1 MTAPADPPVKVAIV
15 GAGTIG
21 RGWAA
26 VCASAGWECTLLD
39 SETRM
44 TDRALAEVAR
54 RIRALVALGRAPGD
68 VAERGLLQVKVGRS
82 LLQACGDA
90 DWIIESVPE
99 DLHIKQR
106 VFENLSQVAR
116 PDALITSSSSGLPI
130 TEIASRCRDQQRCLV
145 AHPLNPPELIPL
157 VELVPGKFT
166 SAAAVEGARQLLRAL
181 GRIPIALKREVP
193 GNVVGRIA
201 AAVWRECIDL
211 VLNGVIDVDDID
223 RAVSLGPCLGWAA
236 AGPHLTYHLGAGDE
250 GVQRFLDRL
259 LVSFETWWGSLAQW
273 PKLDPEQV
281 RALTAQIER
290 AYDGK
295 LEVIREARDRRL
307 AAILEALERVRRPS
321 GEGAAYPG
329 RTSGPSPAG
338 AAADLRAKPS
348 RSSRPGRA

>member
-1 MTAPADPPVKVAIV
+1 MTAQGDSPPKVAII
-15 GAGTIG
+15 GTGTTG

-26 VCASAGWECTLLD
+26 LCASAGWECTLLD
-39 SETRM
+39 SETKV
-44 TDRALAEVAR
+44 TDQAVAEVAR
-54 RIRALVALGRAPGD
+54 RARSLVSLGRAPAD
-68 VAERGLLQVKVGRS
+68 VVETGLRRVKLGRS
-82 LLQACGDA
+82 LLQTCGDA

-99 DLHIKQR
+99 DLHTKQR

-116 PDALITSSSSGLPI
+116 PEALITSSSSGLPI

-166 SAAAVEGARQLLRAL
+166 SAEAVDGVRLLLRSL

-211 VLNGVIDVDDID
+211 VLTGVIDVDDID

-259 LVSFETWWGSLAQW
+259 LQSFETWWGSLAQW
-273 PKLDPEQV
+273 DKLEPEQV
-281 RALTAQIER
+281 HALTGQIER
-290 AYDGK
+290 AYGGK
-295 LEVIREARDRRL
+295 LGAIREARDRRL

-321 GEGAAYPG
+321 GEGAAHPA
-329 RTSGPSPAG
+329 RTTGPSPVSTA
-338 AAADLRAKPS
+338 RESQSRPS
-348 RSSRPGRA
+348 RL